1 MANRASSQAD
11 IQPLLHKGASPTR
24 RDFVARGLGAAGLG
38 TAAAMLPGCGIAR
51 PGGLP
56 TVPAHAGTVAVVG
69 AGIAGLATAAE
80 LRAMGFEDVMVLEA
94 RDRIGGRIWTA
105 SIGDGAPVDL
115 GASWIHG
122 IAGNPIATIASE
134 NDIDLIHTDYGNE
147 TVHVHGDTVGPPKP
161 GRVLNGFWKLARRR
175 PRTALRAIYEQYVTE
190 AALGEV
196 DRHYLA
202 YVLNTSI
209 EHEFAADL
217 GDLSFRSITGGKAW
231 AGRDAVF
238 PGGYDQIVDVLA
250 AGLDIRVGQAVTSI
264 DHTGPGVVLTT
275 AAGNTI
281 EARTVVVTVPLGV
294 LKAGTVA
301 FRPALPERK
310 LRAIKR
316 LGMGVLNK
324 TCLLFDDVFWP
335 EDVELIGYVGTKTGR
350 WAETLNLYPY
360 TRQPIVMMFNAA
372 VYGTEM
378 EALSDAEITAEALAA
393 LADMYGPVP
402 QPKDTRITR
411 WGSDPWSYGSY
422 SYVPTGSSFTRHAE
436 LARPVGRRIFFAG
449 EATHQDYPATVH
461 GAFLSGVRASRQVA
475 ASMGADRHLAHADP
489 SQTET
494 ERAST

>member
-1 MANRASSQAD
+1 MAIRAPRQAD
-11 IQPLLHKGASPTR
+11 IQPLPPDGGGPTR
-24 RDFVARGLGAAGLG
+24 RDFITRGLGAAGLG
-38 TAAAMLPGCGIAR
+38 TAAAMLPGCGIAH

-56 TVPAHAGTVAVVG
+56 TASTRAGTVAVVG

-105 SIGDGAPVDL
+105 SIGDGVPVDL

-122 IAGNPIATIASE
+122 IADNPIAAIASE
-134 NDIDLIHTDYGNE
+134 NDIDLKNTDYGNE
-147 TVHVHGDTVGPPKP
+147 TVHVHGDAALPKR

-175 PRTALRAIYEQYVTE
+175 PRTALRAIYEKYVTE
-190 AALGEV
+190 VALGEA
-196 DRHYLA
+196 DRRYLA

-238 PGGYDQIVDVLA
+238 PGGYEQIVDVLA
-250 AGLDIRVGQAVTSI
+250 ADLDIRVGQAVTSI
-264 DHTGPGVVLTT
+264 DHAGPGVVLTT
-275 AAGNTI
+275 ASGDTI

-294 LKAGTVA
+294 LKAGTIE

-310 LRAIKR
+310 QRAIGR

-324 TCLLFDDVFWP
+324 ACLLFDDVFWP
-335 EDVELIGYVGTKTGR
+335 KDVELIGYVGPETGR

-360 TRQPIVMMFNAA
+360 TQQPIVMMFNAA
-372 VYGTEM
+372 AYGRKM
-378 EALSDAEITAEALAA
+378 EELSDAEITAEALAA

-402 QPKDTRITR
+402 RPTDVRITR
-411 WGSDPWSYGSY
+411 WGSDPWAYGSY
-422 SYVPTGSSFTRHAE
+422 SYVPAGSSFRQHAE
-436 LARPVGRRIFFAG
+436 FARPVGSRIFFAG

-461 GAFLSGVRASRQVA
+461 GAFLSGARAGREVA
-475 ASMGADRHLAHADP
+475 ASMGFGRQLARTGA
-489 SQTET
+489 SRQ
-494 ERAST
+494 ERQKGAS